1 MKIYL
6 GSRNVKPEGYKT
18 VDISPNCNPDI
29 VADITDMPQIADK
42 SCSEVV
48 ASHVL
53 EHLSWPESFKALV
66 EMGRILKIGGIIKI
80 AVPDMRLLSE
90 IIKSS
95 GTSFFAAGMIF
106 GAGSTNYFDQH
117 HYGFTAEMLI
127 QILKSLGFSNFDWW
141 NSTLP
146 EGANGWML
154 YGSEKIAI
162 SLNIQAAKQSDVMF
176 DTEKMFELLTQFPME
191 EFENVLTRLLEK
203 TPTDSLSSNPLVY
216 QRIHFQLI
224 EAKQRIAYLETIL
237 EKANVK

>member
-53 EHLSWPESFKALV
+53 EHLAWPESFKALS
-66 EMGRILKIGGIIKI
+66 EMTRILKIGGIIKI
-80 AVPDMRLLSE
+80 AVPDLRLLSE
-90 IIKSS
+90 IIKSGS
-95 GTSFFAAGMIF
+95 SSFFAAGMIF
-106 GAGSTNYFDQH
+106 GAGGTNYFDQH

-127 QILKSLGFSNFDWW
+127 QILSALGFSNFDWW

-146 EGANGWML
+146 EGANGWMIH
-154 YGSEKIAI
+154 GSEKIAV
-162 SLNIQAAKQSDVMF
+162 SLNIQASKQNEAAF
-176 DTEKMFELLTQFPME
+176 DTKEMFELLKQFPME
-191 EFENVLTRLLEK
+191 EFENVLARLLEK
-203 TPTDSLSSNPLVY
+203 TPANTCSSDPMIY
-216 QRIHFQLI
+216 QRRRNQGGGLY
-224 EAKQRIAYLETIL
+224 EQG
-237 EKANVK
+237 

>member
-6 GSRNVKPEGYKT
+6 GSRDVKPKGYKT

-29 VADITDMPQIADK
+29 VADITNMPQIADE

-53 EHLSWPESFKALV
+53 EHLAWPESFKALT
-66 EMGRILKIGGIIKI
+66 EMTRILKIGGVIKI

-90 IIKSS
+90 IIKSGS
-95 GTSFFAAGMIF
+95 SSFFAAGMIF

-127 QILKSLGFSNFDWW
+127 QILSALGFSDFDWW
-141 NSTLP
+141 KSTLP
-146 EGANGWML
+146 EGANGWM
-154 YGSEKIAI
+154 YHGSEKIAV
-162 SLNIQAAKQSDVMF
+162 SLNIQATKQSDVTF
-176 DTEKMFELLTQFPME
+176 DTGKMFELLKQFPME
-191 EFENVLTRLLEK
+191 EFEKVLTRLQK
-203 TPTDSLSSNPLVY
+203 ITPGNSCSSNPLIY

-224 EAKQRIAYLETIL
+224 EARQRIAYLEKML
-237 EKANVK
+237 EQSNG